1 MAHNARAANAQLKLK
16 AQKDLVLT
24 AFRKEKSSVD
34 FAALG
39 VSALATLKFSRGDF
53 LMNSTMGMNTVKTI
67 APTTIYAVLH
77 P

>member
-1 MAHNARAANAQLKLK
+1 MAHNARAAKAQLKLK

-34 FAALG
+34 FNAFG
-39 VSALATLKFSRGDF
+39 VSALAALKFSRGDF

-67 APTTIYAVLH
+67 APTTTYAVLH